1 MEMNVRER
9 GYPFCMARIWQR
21 IEFAKT
27 VKGSTGSIR
36 AIPLGG
42 IEPVLFDDSIIMG
55 SV

>member
-1 MEMNVRER
+1 MNVRER
-9 GYPFCMARIWQR
+9 GYPFCMARIWLR

-42 IEPVLFDDSIIMG
+42 IELVLLDDSITEG
-55 SV
+55 SA